1 MAGEQHD
8 EDQQAQETTTQKLRP
23 TAAGTPNQGQIQ
35 RQKRK
40 ESSVKWKS
48 TNKNDPSPSMRW
60 AIHVLVHLLC
70 IGIYLYPIL
79 QPNPYG
85 GPTLDEMH
93 IMSSDNQD
101 IQGDSSLLTI
111 LKNDYW
117 GRPMQKEDSHKSW
130 RPLTVLSLRHLKGL
144 YNTQQLTTH
153 RIVNI
158 LAHATAADLVGIL
171 ATRLF
176 PAVSSPFLLHI
187 ITKIVFALHPTHV
200 EVTANAANR
209 NHIMAVICSLALGDP
224 YLAMPMFFIALIAG
238 FLISETFLFQIPAA
252 IVTMVVIANVQILH
266 AKPTDDTKLIRNH
279 HPSLGLILTAIRL
292 LPRIMLMILSIAVYL
307 GGRYYFDTL
316 DIPEGLIRP
325 AENPFYTF
333 AGMHRVRNYMYV
345 LSVHILK
352 SYGMDP
358 IGFSHEYGF
367 DCIPALEDWNDP
379 RLFLPASLAVLHVLS
394 LLIGLYRPRHLLGYV
409 LIHFAWLLTLFPVSG
424 LVKVGTFV
432 SDRIVVPSSVSVCFW
447 VGFGL
452 YYWLTTAI
460 HSLPA
465 KPLQALVVGWL
476 LMMSYL
482 KIHNRALDWMD
493 SISLM
498 SSGLKACPRFAKLH
512 MEMSKIYSG
521 LYPDKLN
528 LQTSLDHLEIAREI
542 DPNFCDLHQQ
552 FAHVAIQRGDYY
564 TYEEELTQA
573 VLCPFTMGGAF
584 PKWQQY
590 WQVAENNAVGPT
602 QKAAVKERQAYYTRI
617 IQDAVQKEREKE
629 MASTA

>member
-1 MAGEQHD
+1 MLH
-8 EDQQAQETTTQKLRP
+8 L
-23 TAAGTPNQGQIQ
+23 I
-35 RQKRK
+35 
-40 ESSVKWKS
+40 
-48 TNKNDPSPSMRW
+48 
-60 AIHVLVHLLC
+60 VHLFC
-70 IGIYLYPIL
+70 IGLYLYPIL

-85 GPTLDEMH
+85 GPTLDELH
-93 IMSSDNQD
+93 IMSSDNKD

-158 LAHATAADLVGIL
+158 LAHATAADLVGVL

-176 PAVSSPFLLHI
+176 PGVANPFLLHVV
-187 ITKIVFALHPTHV
+187 TKVVFALHPTHV

-209 NHIMAVICSLALGDP
+209 NHIMAVICSIALSDP
-224 YLAMPMFFIALIAG
+224 FLAMPMFFIAIIAG

-252 IVTMVVIANVQILH
+252 IVTMVVVANVQILH
-266 AKPTDDTKLIRNH
+266 SKPTRQTQSIHNH
-279 HPSLGLILTAIRL
+279 HPLFGLILTAIRL
-292 LPRIMLMILSIAVYL
+292 LPRIMLLILSIAVYL
-307 GGRYYFDTL
+307 GGRYYFNTL

-325 AENPFYTF
+325 AENPFYPF
-333 AGMHRVRNYMYV
+333 EGMHRVRNYLYV
-345 LSVHILK
+345 LSIHIMK
-352 SYGMDP
+352 SYGLDP
-358 IGFSHEYGF
+358 VGFSHEYGF
-367 DCIPALEDWNDP
+367 DCIPALDDWEDP
-379 RLFLPASLAVLHVLS
+379 RLSLPAILAVLHILS
-394 LLIGLYRPRHLLGYV
+394 LVAGFYRPKLLLGYV

-432 SDRIVVPSSVSVCFW
+432 SDRIVVPSSISVSLW

-460 HSLPA
+460 HYLPA
-465 KPLQALVVGWL
+465 KPLQALLIGWL

-482 KIHNRALDWMD
+482 KVHNRALEWMD

-498 SSGLKACPRFAKLH
+498 SSGLKSCPRFAKLH

-521 LYPDKLN
+521 LYPDQLN
-528 LQTSLDHLEIAREI
+528 LQQSLDHLEMARDI

-552 FAHVAIQRGDYY
+552 FAHVAIQRGDYH

-573 VLCPFTMGGAF
+573 VLCPFTMGGAY
-584 PKWQQY
+584 PMWQRY
-590 WQVAENNAVGPT
+590 WQVANNNAMGPT
-602 QKAAVKERQAYYTRI
+602 EQASVKERQAYYTRI
-617 IQDAVQKEREKE
+617 IQEAVQKEREMEIK
-629 MASTA
+629 SGKL